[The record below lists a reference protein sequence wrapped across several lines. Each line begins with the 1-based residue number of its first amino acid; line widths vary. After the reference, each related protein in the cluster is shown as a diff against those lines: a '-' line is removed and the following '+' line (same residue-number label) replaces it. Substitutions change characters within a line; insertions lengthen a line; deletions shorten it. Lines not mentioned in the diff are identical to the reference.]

1 MKQQPCIKQ
10 YAPFFIRNDY
20 VYLKCSCMLEM
31 KVYFVT
37 QVLKQGININHE
49 LCPKYLNLETH
60 THMHCKSILD
70 HKYRYKLSS
79 KIMSVKLLVIVILD
93 FKCCPSTYC
102 LLQGTCLRLKHTH
115 CSLGQ
120 DLSVSYDALADL

>member
-60 THMHCKSILD
+60 THMHCKSLLD
-70 HKYRYKLSS
+70 HKYR
-79 KIMSVKLLVIVILD
+79 
-93 FKCCPSTYC
+93 
-102 LLQGTCLRLKHTH
+102 
-115 CSLGQ
+115 
-120 DLSVSYDALADL
+120 